1 MKSVTWLGLVLSVVS
16 AVEKVTRTHPDQTI
30 TIECGVNTFSTNLRW
45 HREND
50 LLIDIFAGR
59 SFPSKGKSDVAR
71 RSKVKSKTS
80 LQISTVKSADAGQ
93 FTCEV
98 DGNHLHHTLLV
109 VSVSSSPPGHLL
121 VGSEATLQCQV
132 TGLKSGSTV
141 KWRRPDGIDVSHTVQ
156 LKPVTVSHAGMW
168 VCTFSHAGETYSE
181 NLNVSVKELSP
192 TSSPS
197 LESTSGDSVS
207 PSGSTLLL
215 GLSWWVWIIVGVGC
229 LVIVVLT
236 VLVIVLFKRGRKREK
251 RFPRMKNAGQP
262 LNPRKY
268 CQCSRPT
275 AAVKPQQG
283 RRREKPSALPL

>member
-132 TGLKSGSTV
+132 TG
-141 KWRRPDGIDVSHTVQ
+141 
-156 LKPVTVSHAGMW
+156 MW